1 MHTNLFIKMLPL
13 QKFQTVCRNWTIFLE
28 ALFWLGIARIVILTL
43 PFRWI
48 EPYLGERMAEST
60 LDAMPDNIQ
69 QLKRVAWAV
78 NKISY
83 YTPWQSKCLVQAI
96 AAKRMLQSRKIVS
109 TLYLGVTRNSHQSL
123 EAHAWLRSG
132 QMYLTG
138 GREREEF
145 TVVATFA
152 EEV

>member
-1 MHTNLFIKMLPL
+1 
-13 QKFQTVCRNWTIFLE
+13 
-28 ALFWLGIARIVILTL
+28 
-43 PFRWI
+43 
-48 EPYLGERMAEST
+48 
-60 LDAMPDNIQ
+60 
-69 QLKRVAWAV
+69 
-78 NKISY
+78 KISY